1 MRYINTL
8 HEGETIRNVYLC
20 KGKRSA
26 ETRNGRP
33 YDNLILQDKTGTLD
47 GKVWDPNS
55 GGIADYDELDFIEVY
70 GEIISY
76 NNNLQM
82 NIKQIRKVQE
92 GEYIAADYMPTTE
105 KSTDGMYEE
114 LLGYIK
120 KVDNQ
125 YLRQVLDYY
134 FIKDE
139 TFIRNFKGH
148 SAAKTVHHGFAGGL
162 LEHTLSVVK
171 FCDYMAGAYP
181 ILNKDLLFTA
191 AICHDIGKTKELY
204 IFEQLVA
211 NLMKVTNQ
219 TGTWVPLYV
228 MTSEIND
235 SMTREF
241 FEEHGYF
248 GYDKD
253 YVKFFVQEMVPAVDF
268 DGNLLMKSEDSLAM
282 SPNGN
287 GGWFKSLINAGL
299 DKDLKDK
306 GVEWLNV
313 FGVDNVLQQI
323 ADPVFVGAI
332 IESGCVSGSKV
343 VRKCDPYER
352 VGAMCLENGKP
363 SIVEYYELTPEMAEA
378 KNENGSL
385 QYGFGVILNYL
396 FRVDKLMAI
405 AEKSL
410 PIHVVEKKV
419 PYIDENGTEHKPE
432 TPNAYKF
439 ETLIL
444 DMVYMMDNS
453 LPFEVDRE
461 KEFAPVKNATGTD
474 SVETARALLEKN
486 GIEI

>member
-1 MRYINTL
+1 MTFSPLAAMELSEIEANKDK
-8 HEGETIRNVYLC
+8 YL
-20 KGKRSA
+20 A
-26 ETRNGRP
+26 
-33 YDNLILQDKTGTLD
+33 TGLD
-47 GKVWDPNS
+47 AVKNGKV
-55 GGIADYDELDFIEVY
+55 GAI
-70 GEIISY
+70 
-76 NNNLQM
+76 
-82 NIKQIRKVQE
+82 
-92 GEYIAADYMPTTE
+92 
-105 KSTDGMYEE
+105 
-114 LLGYIK
+114 LL
-120 KVDNQ
+120 
-125 YLRQVLDYY
+125 
-134 FIKDE
+134 
-139 TFIRNFKGH
+139 
-148 SAAKTVHHGFAGGL
+148 AGGQGTRL
-162 LEHTLSVVK
+162 GFDK
-171 FCDYMAGAYP
+171 AKGMF
-181 ILNKDLLFTA
+181 N
-191 AICHDIGKTKELY
+191 IGKTKELY

-235 SMTREF
+235 GMTREF
-241 FEEHGYF
+241 FEEHDYF
-248 GYDKD
+248 GYNKD

-299 DKDLKDK
+299 DKDLKYK

-313 FGVDNVLQQI
+313 FAVDNVLQQI
-323 ADPVFVGAI
+323 ADPVFVGAT

-410 PIHVVEKKV
+410 PLHVVEKKV